1 MPNWILRKVREEA
14 KVVSDCQV
22 LNCFPAFGLGCYLCI
37 HFFAT
42 EKEDIFLVIMVVLPR
57 VLNLYAH
64 VNVPYT
70 VREFGRRAIS
80 YSETALCR
88 VLLQRPLLDPPC
100 AGDICVG
107 RMIMPHSQVRT
118 QI

>member
-1 MPNWILRKVREEA
+1 M
-14 KVVSDCQV
+14 
-22 LNCFPAFGLGCYLCI
+22 
-37 HFFAT
+37 
-42 EKEDIFLVIMVVLPR
+42 IMVVLPR

-70 VREFGRRAIS
+70 VREFGRRAFS

-88 VLLQRPLLDPPC
+88 VLLQRPLLDPPSC
-100 AGDICVG
+100 TGDICVG
-107 RMIMPHSQVRT
+107 RMIMPRSQVRT